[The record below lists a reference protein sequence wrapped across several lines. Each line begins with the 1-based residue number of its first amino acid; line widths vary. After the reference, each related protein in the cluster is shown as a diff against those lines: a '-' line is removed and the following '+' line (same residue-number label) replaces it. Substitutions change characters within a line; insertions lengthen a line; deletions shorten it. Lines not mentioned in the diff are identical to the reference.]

1 MSWSPKPSGGQSP
14 RHQGWRVY
22 SHRERENAGGGVK
35 EALGDKDSKSKESGR
50 ETCRAPGSVDADWRE
65 ISTDG
70 AGRNGLMRQKKKK
83 PMTEGGRCLG
93 LENAGLR
100 VRVERV

>member
-35 EALGDKDSKSKESGR
+35 EIMKNKDSKSKEDGLRQRDLQSPR
-50 ETCRAPGSVDADWRE
+50 ER
-65 ISTDG
+65 G
-70 AGRNGLMRQKKKK
+70 AGGKKSFA
-83 PMTEGGRCLG
+83 E
-93 LENAGLR
+93 AGTT
-100 VRVERV
+100 